1 MDAKEVKSIRQKMG
15 LTQEEF
21 SLIIGVSYYSVVSWE
36 NGRRIPSGPA
46 VKLMERLR
54 GKNEFW

>member
-36 NGRRIPSGPA
+36 NGRPTNSIRTSG
-46 VKLMERLR
+46 
-54 GKNEFW
+54 